1 MGDAPQ
7 STAHN
12 SFHEINMEIT
22 VETKQLL
29 KDLLIFVGENE
40 VLIEKQRKLLC
51 RMSEFEPYTTF
62 LRIANKCE
70 IGKFE
75 LQKYML

>member
-1 MGDAPQ
+1 
-7 STAHN
+7 
-12 SFHEINMEIT
+12 MEIT

-51 RMSEFEPYTTF
+51 RMPEFEPYTTF